1 MADDF
6 DTSDAITPPPML
18 FEPGRETHPQALA
31 WSNREVEYVAEI
43 ATLKADKAKLVR
55 ERAQLILEVKR
66 LRKLQQK

>member
-6 DTSDAITPPPML
+6 DNSDATPPPML

-55 ERAQLILEVKR
+55 EKSQLAIEVNR
-66 LRKLQQK
+66 LRKLLKK